1 MQKSHLLRL
10 FVSCMLVAAIYAC
23 TKHDLPY
30 ATDPVVRPYTVA
42 QAKTFY
48 ESYLDVSRAGDEGSG
63 PLAPMDY
70 RLDWE
75 QALPSF
81 DSLLSSVDVPIN
93 LSRRYFHL
101 QQVES
106 DSCYLQ
112 PIYPKL
118 VVVKEHPRNLEGVYL
133 RYYLP
138 SAEQMSRQPSSFY
151 DGLLNSHPKYG
162 FSGMSIYA
170 TLSGHPVCAV
180 TYRDSHVQ
188 TYALLYDRKGTL
200 EENAALL
207 DSLLATARV
216 FRTVEPASRATGEDQ
231 GGSGDPGNGREIE
244 VVVIEGKRPPIPT
257 IPDYPPPVPDM
268 GIEERVFGGGGGGGG
283 GSGTQTES
291 GDDEN
296 PDEDEEE
303 EEEEE
308 TDSLSTYKYNDKI
321 QFTDERIEELL
332 DSLFEDCMG
341 KTLIMELGNVTI
353 QTGQDANNS
362 NGSII
367 NLREHSK
374 YGYRSY
380 VLMEE
385 LIHCYQQQRDS
396 HSVHPFPS
404 IHYEIEAKVGWMMYL
419 QRTGNE
425 LNAAQT
431 KALLGHSYRGV
442 VDLVDCLEI
451 GVEYSNIFYQTAYQD
466 AIYYLRHMKNGTVYP
481 EDRYPQTN
489 GSENWGFTNI
499 YFLSIDCL

>member
-1 MQKSHLLRL
+1 
-10 FVSCMLVAAIYAC
+10 MLVAAIYAC

-188 TYALLYDRKGTL
+188 TYAFLYDRKGTL

-216 FRTVEPASRATGEDQ
+216 FRTVEPDSRVTGEDQ
-231 GGSGDPGNGREIE
+231 GGSGEPSNGVEIE
-244 VVVIEGKRPPIPT
+244 VVVIEGKRPPIPI

-296 PDEDEEE
+296 PDED
-303 EEEEE
+303 EEE

-353 QTGQDANNS
+353 QTGQDRS
-362 NGSII
+362 NFNWASSSI
-367 NLREHSK
+367 NLKNHPI
-374 YGYRSY
+374 YGYRDY
-380 VLMEE
+380 VLLEE
-385 LIHCYQQQRDS
+385 LIHTYQYQQLKEYFVERQLNL
-396 HSVHPFPS
+396 
-404 IHYEIEAKVGWMMYL
+404 EIEAKVGWMMYRERIGKPLSKEL
-419 QRTGNE
+419 QQKAFFTDEGIASINR
-425 LNAAQT
+425 LT
-431 KALLGHSYRGV
+431 KHYSRNTTDSNLAFQEDYMLFVHALTMNKNKKDYKSYTFSTTLSDWNFNQLDALMV
-442 VDLVDCLEI
+442 ACIE
-451 GVEYSNIFYQTAYQD
+451 EY
-466 AIYYLRHMKNGTVYP
+466 
-481 EDRYPQTN
+481 
-489 GSENWGFTNI
+489 
-499 YFLSIDCL
+499 